1 MLEHTI
7 FMLKNFYVTDTFVYG
22 SGVCLVIAA
31 VAVLVGHG
39 MIVKWMNEGK
49 KDPPDNLTEND
60 DIQSEGEKLIKRCEL
75 WVIISLIGYCILA
88 MLNFMIL
95 PYSVPIYDWDGL
107 TLHRI
112 MVVVVLDAIL
122 VAFVDIRD
130 VKNQLAMIIGE
141 NKKL

>member
-7 FMLKNFYVTDTFVYG
+7 FMLKNFYVTDTFVCG
-22 SGVCLVIAA
+22 SCVCLIIALVAYLLVIN
-31 VAVLVGHG
+31 
-39 MIVKWMNEGK
+39 M
-49 KDPPDNLTEND
+49 DND
-60 DIQSEGEKLIKRCEL
+60 GIQSKGEKLIKRCEF

-112 MVVVVLDAIL
+112 MVVAVIDAIL
-122 VAFVDIRD
+122 VAFVYIRD
-130 VKNQLAMIIGE
+130 VKKQLAVFIGE

>member
-22 SGVCLVIAA
+22 SGGCLVIAA

-39 MIVKWMNEGK
+39 MIVKWMNEDK
-49 KDPPDNLTEND
+49 KDLPDNLTEND
-60 DIQSEGEKLIKRCEL
+60 DIQSEGEKLIKRCEF

-88 MLNFMIL
+88 ILNFMIL
-95 PYSVPIYDWDGL
+95 PYSVPIYNRDGL

-112 MVVVVLDAIL
+112 MVVAVIDAIL
-122 VAFVDIRD
+122 VAFVYIRD
-130 VKNQLAMIIGE
+130 VKKQLAMFIGE

>member
-7 FMLKNFYVTDTFVYG
+7 FMLENCYVTDTFVYG
-22 SGVCLVIAA
+22 SCVCLIIALVAFLLVIN
-31 VAVLVGHG
+31 
-39 MIVKWMNEGK
+39 M
-49 KDPPDNLTEND
+49 DND
-60 DIQSEGEKLIKRCEL
+60 GIQSKGKKLIKRCEF

-88 MLNFMIL
+88 ILNFMIL

-112 MVVVVLDAIL
+112 MVVAVIDAIL
-122 VAFVDIRD
+122 VAFVYIRD
-130 VKNQLAMIIGE
+130 VKKQLAMIIGA

>member
-1 MLEHTI
+1 MLVHTI
-7 FMLKNFYVTDTFVYG
+7 FMLNNFYVTDTFVYG

-31 VAVLVGHG
+31 VAVLVGDG
-39 MIVKWMNEGK
+39 MIVKWMNEDK
-49 KDPPDNLTEND
+49 KGLPDNLTEND

-112 MVVVVLDAIL
+112 MVVAVIDAIL
-122 VAFVDIRD
+122 VAFVYIRD
-130 VKNQLAMIIGE
+130 VKKQLAMFIGE

>member
-1 MLEHTI
+1 
-7 FMLKNFYVTDTFVYG
+7 MLKNFYVTDTFVYG

-31 VAVLVGHG
+31 VAVLVGDG
-39 MIVKWMNEGK
+39 MIVKWMNEDK
-49 KDPPDNLTEND
+49 KDLPDNLTEND
-60 DIQSEGEKLIKRCEL
+60 DIQSEGEKLIKRCEF

-112 MVVVVLDAIL
+112 MVVAVIDAIL
-122 VAFVDIRD
+122 VAFVYIRD
-130 VKNQLAMIIGE
+130 VKKQLAMFIGE